1 MSKLSF
7 STNAA
12 TNPHQQLVGLKINDE
27 ASRVQIS
34 SLRAAGITV
43 RVVQPGAMM
52 TMEHRPNRVNISVCA
67 AGTITSVRM
76 G

>member
-1 MSKLSF
+1 MSVPSF

-12 TNPHQQLVGLKINDE
+12 ANPHQKLVGLKINDD

-34 SLRAAGITV
+34 SLRAAGVIV
-43 RVVQPGAMM
+43 RVVEPGAMI
-52 TMEHRPNRVNISVCA
+52 TKDFRPNRVNITVCA
-67 AGTITSVRM
+67 AGTITGVRM